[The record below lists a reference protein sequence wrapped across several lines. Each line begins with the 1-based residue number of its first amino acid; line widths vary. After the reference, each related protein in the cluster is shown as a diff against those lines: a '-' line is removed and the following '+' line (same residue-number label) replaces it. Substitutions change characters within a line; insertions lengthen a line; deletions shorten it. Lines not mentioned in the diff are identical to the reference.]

1 MEDDDELEP
10 QENEEN
16 GMWDEKFKTHFDS
29 KPYGK
34 HYRSYHVADYVI
46 ISRCGDPTNFWCV
59 CSC

>member
-1 MEDDDELEP
+1 MEQDDELEP
-10 QENEEN
+10 QENEEK

-46 ISRCGDPTNFWCV
+46 ISRCGDPTNF
-59 CSC
+59 